1 MSLEFKKIEVNSI
14 QEMLP
19 FYAMRHNMTCD
30 SVFLESYVW
39 KDYYNVRYAIWE
51 NKALLWLM
59 ENEGRCFSA
68 MPLCREEDLPGA
80 FAAIEEYFNEELGYP
95 LVINL
100 ADEYAVKYL
109 NLPEDKYLVEEQVD
123 SRDYLYNGDAM
134 RSLAGKKLHKK
145 KNRVN
150 AFKREYEGR
159 YEYRRLCCSDSHDV
173 WVFLDRWRQQKG
185 EEVEEHLDYEVKGIH
200 DILKNC
206 SEFSIHMGGV
216 YIDGQMEAFT
226 IGSYNPVEHMAV
238 IHIEKANP
246 EINGLYQFI
255 NQQFLIEEFPEA
267 EWVNREDDMGLEGLR
282 KAKMTYYPADYARK
296 YLVEQLLNGSK
307 GYHWAEQIANTTAG
321 SVLAYLDAED
331 KDETKHLWHMC
342 FPEDSESFI
351 EYYYKEKTK
360 DNEIL
365 VKKDNGLLISMVQYN
380 PYAVKLRGR
389 FWKLD
394 YLVGVATEESRRREG
409 HFRDVFVKML
419 HDEEAAGKPITY
431 LVPVNPA
438 VYAPMGFTFIG
449 NVVSYELTE
458 EAKQTLTRTVCQ
470 DTPED
475 CGRAA
480 VYMEQWLGARYE
492 MYTRRDVAYV
502 SRLIKE
508 LASENGTLEFLEQ
521 DGRLVGLDAYWG
533 WEVREHRL
541 LYAEDAYTVK
551 TGEKPWNMARLTNIG
566 ALLAAFGLKQAEQQG
581 EEKRM
586 LTLCIRMNDP
596 ILEMNN
602 GEFVWTIGE
611 TGSSL
616 KARKPEPDTCGCTE
630 NVSIWLETKPEEV
643 ITAGSYYFKN
653 GKHYIIYDEILEGEE
668 GSIRNTIKANA
679 DSVDMIKGGDARAH
693 MIFQENRPNVSCYVT
708 PYGQMIVGVTT
719 DRIKINEGPDHLKI
733 QIDYTLELNY
743 EQTSQSHIEIDVK
756 SKATAKLN
764 LKEQ

>member
-59 ENEGRCFSA
+59 ENEGHCFSA

-321 SVLAYLDAED
+321 SVLTYLDAED

-389 FWKLD
+389 LWKLD

-449 NVVSYELTE
+449 NVASYELTE

-492 MYTRRDVAYV
+492 MYTRRDAAYV

-581 EEKRM
+581 GEKRM
-586 LTLCIRMNDP
+586 LTLGIRMNDP

-630 NVSIWLETKPEEV
+630 NVSIWLETKPEELV
-643 ITAGSYYFKN
+643 SWLFGCRKAEEIWGGQLENKGLAEILAQVDTVN
-653 GKHYIIYDEILEGEE
+653 GVCLDEI
-668 GSIRNTIKANA
+668 
-679 DSVDMIKGGDARAH
+679 V
-693 MIFQENRPNVSCYVT
+693 
-708 PYGQMIVGVTT
+708 
-719 DRIKINEGPDHLKI
+719 
-733 QIDYTLELNY
+733 
-743 EQTSQSHIEIDVK
+743 
-756 SKATAKLN
+756 
-764 LKEQ
+764 

>member
-226 IGSYNPVEHMAV
+226 IGSYNPVENMAV

-321 SVLAYLDAED
+321 SVLTYLDAED

-380 PYAVKLRGR
+380 PYAVKLRER
-389 FWKLD
+389 LWKLD

-449 NVVSYELTE
+449 NVASYELTE

-492 MYTRRDVAYV
+492 MYTRRDAAYV

-586 LTLCIRMNDP
+586 LTLGIRMNDP

-630 NVSIWLETKPEEV
+630 NVSIWLETKPEELV
-643 ITAGSYYFKN
+643 SWLFGCQKAEEIWGGQLENKGLAEILAQVDTVN
-653 GKHYIIYDEILEGEE
+653 GVYLDEI
-668 GSIRNTIKANA
+668 
-679 DSVDMIKGGDARAH
+679 V
-693 MIFQENRPNVSCYVT
+693 
-708 PYGQMIVGVTT
+708 
-719 DRIKINEGPDHLKI
+719 
-733 QIDYTLELNY
+733 
-743 EQTSQSHIEIDVK
+743 
-756 SKATAKLN
+756 
-764 LKEQ
+764 

>member
-255 NQQFLIEEFPEA
+255 NQQFLIEEFSEA

-321 SVLAYLDAED
+321 SVLTYLDAED

-380 PYAVKLRGR
+380 PYVVKLRGR
-389 FWKLD
+389 LWKLD

-449 NVVSYELTE
+449 NVASYELTE
-458 EAKQTLTRTVCQ
+458 KAKQTLTRTVCQ

-492 MYTRRDVAYV
+492 MYTRRDAAYV

-586 LTLCIRMNDP
+586 LTLGIRMNDP

-611 TGSSL
+611 NGSSL
-616 KARKPEPDTCGCTE
+616 KVRKPEPDTCGCTE
-630 NVSIWLETKPEEV
+630 NVSVWLETKPEELV
-643 ITAGSYYFKN
+643 SWLFGCRKAEEIWGGQLENKGLAEILTQVDTVN
-653 GKHYIIYDEILEGEE
+653 GVYLDEI
-668 GSIRNTIKANA
+668 
-679 DSVDMIKGGDARAH
+679 V
-693 MIFQENRPNVSCYVT
+693 
-708 PYGQMIVGVTT
+708 
-719 DRIKINEGPDHLKI
+719 
-733 QIDYTLELNY
+733 
-743 EQTSQSHIEIDVK
+743 
-756 SKATAKLN
+756 
-764 LKEQ
+764 

>member
-14 QEMLP
+14 QKMLP

-321 SVLAYLDAED
+321 SVLTYLDAED

-389 FWKLD
+389 LWKLD

-449 NVVSYELTE
+449 NVASYELTE
-458 EAKQTLTRTVCQ
+458 EAKKTLTRTVCQ

-492 MYTRRDVAYV
+492 MYTRRDAAYM
-502 SRLIKE
+502 SRFIKE

-581 EEKRM
+581 GEKRM
-586 LTLCIRMNDP
+586 LTLGIRMNDP

-630 NVSIWLETKPEEV
+630 NVSIWLETKPEELV
-643 ITAGSYYFKN
+643 SWLFGCRKAEEIWGGQLENKGLAEILAQVDTVN
-653 GKHYIIYDEILEGEE
+653 GVYLDEI
-668 GSIRNTIKANA
+668 
-679 DSVDMIKGGDARAH
+679 V
-693 MIFQENRPNVSCYVT
+693 
-708 PYGQMIVGVTT
+708 
-719 DRIKINEGPDHLKI
+719 
-733 QIDYTLELNY
+733 
-743 EQTSQSHIEIDVK
+743 
-756 SKATAKLN
+756 
-764 LKEQ
+764 

>member
-321 SVLAYLDAED
+321 SVLTYLDAED

-389 FWKLD
+389 LWKLD

-449 NVVSYELTE
+449 NVASYELTE

-492 MYTRRDVAYV
+492 MYTRRDAAYV

-586 LTLCIRMNDP
+586 LTLGIRMNDP

-616 KARKPEPDTCGCTE
+616 KARKLEPDTCGCTE
-630 NVSIWLETKPEEV
+630 NVSIWLETKPEELV
-643 ITAGSYYFKN
+643 SWLFGCRKAEEIWGVQLENKGLAEILAQVDTVN
-653 GKHYIIYDEILEGEE
+653 GVYLDEI
-668 GSIRNTIKANA
+668 
-679 DSVDMIKGGDARAH
+679 V
-693 MIFQENRPNVSCYVT
+693 
-708 PYGQMIVGVTT
+708 
-719 DRIKINEGPDHLKI
+719 
-733 QIDYTLELNY
+733 
-743 EQTSQSHIEIDVK
+743 
-756 SKATAKLN
+756 
-764 LKEQ
+764 

>member
-389 FWKLD
+389 LWKLD

-449 NVVSYELTE
+449 NVAFYELTE

-470 DTPED
+470 NTPED

-492 MYTRRDVAYV
+492 MYTRRDAAYV

-586 LTLCIRMNDP
+586 LTLGIRMNDP

-630 NVSIWLETKPEEV
+630 NVSIWLETKPEELV
-643 ITAGSYYFKN
+643 SWLFGCRKAEEIWGGQLENKGLAEILAQVDTVN
-653 GKHYIIYDEILEGEE
+653 GVYLDEI
-668 GSIRNTIKANA
+668 
-679 DSVDMIKGGDARAH
+679 V
-693 MIFQENRPNVSCYVT
+693 
-708 PYGQMIVGVTT
+708 
-719 DRIKINEGPDHLKI
+719 
-733 QIDYTLELNY
+733 
-743 EQTSQSHIEIDVK
+743 
-756 SKATAKLN
+756 
-764 LKEQ
+764 

>member
-14 QEMLP
+14 QKMLP

-321 SVLAYLDAED
+321 SVLTYLDAED

-389 FWKLD
+389 LWKLD

-449 NVVSYELTE
+449 NVASYELTE
-458 EAKQTLTRTVCQ
+458 EAKKTLTRTVCQ

-492 MYTRRDVAYV
+492 MYTRRDAAYV

-551 TGEKPWNMARLTNIG
+551 TGEKLWNMARLTNIG

-586 LTLCIRMNDP
+586 LTLGIRMNDP

-616 KARKPEPDTCGCTE
+616 KARKPEPNTCGCTE
-630 NVSIWLETKPEEV
+630 NVSIWLEAKPEELV
-643 ITAGSYYFKN
+643 SWLFGCQKAEEIWGGQLENKGLAEILAQVDTVN
-653 GKHYIIYDEILEGEE
+653 GVYLDEI
-668 GSIRNTIKANA
+668 
-679 DSVDMIKGGDARAH
+679 V
-693 MIFQENRPNVSCYVT
+693 
-708 PYGQMIVGVTT
+708 
-719 DRIKINEGPDHLKI
+719 
-733 QIDYTLELNY
+733 
-743 EQTSQSHIEIDVK
+743 
-756 SKATAKLN
+756 
-764 LKEQ
+764 

>member
-321 SVLAYLDAED
+321 SVLTYLDAED

-389 FWKLD
+389 LWKLD

-449 NVVSYELTE
+449 NVASYELTE
-458 EAKQTLTRTVCQ
+458 EAKKTLTRTVCQ

-492 MYTRRDVAYV
+492 MYTRRDAAYV

-586 LTLCIRMNDP
+586 LTLGIRMNDP

-630 NVSIWLETKPEEV
+630 NVSIWLETKPEELV
-643 ITAGSYYFKN
+643 SWLFGCRKAEEIWGGQLENKGLAEILTQVDTVN
-653 GKHYIIYDEILEGEE
+653 GVYLDEI
-668 GSIRNTIKANA
+668 
-679 DSVDMIKGGDARAH
+679 V
-693 MIFQENRPNVSCYVT
+693 
-708 PYGQMIVGVTT
+708 
-719 DRIKINEGPDHLKI
+719 
-733 QIDYTLELNY
+733 
-743 EQTSQSHIEIDVK
+743 
-756 SKATAKLN
+756 
-764 LKEQ
+764 

>member
-321 SVLAYLDAED
+321 SVLTYLDAED

-389 FWKLD
+389 LWKLD

-449 NVVSYELTE
+449 NVASYELTE
-458 EAKQTLTRTVCQ
+458 EAKKTLTRTVCQ

-492 MYTRRDVAYV
+492 MYTRRDAAYV

-586 LTLCIRMNDP
+586 LTLGIRMNDP

-630 NVSIWLETKPEEV
+630 NVSIWLEAKPEELV
-643 ITAGSYYFKN
+643 SWLFGCRKAEEIWGGQLENKGLAEILAQVDTVN
-653 GKHYIIYDEILEGEE
+653 GVYLDEI
-668 GSIRNTIKANA
+668 
-679 DSVDMIKGGDARAH
+679 V
-693 MIFQENRPNVSCYVT
+693 
-708 PYGQMIVGVTT
+708 
-719 DRIKINEGPDHLKI
+719 
-733 QIDYTLELNY
+733 
-743 EQTSQSHIEIDVK
+743 
-756 SKATAKLN
+756 
-764 LKEQ
+764 

>member
-321 SVLAYLDAED
+321 SVLTYLDAED

-389 FWKLD
+389 LWKLD

-449 NVVSYELTE
+449 NVASYELTE
-458 EAKQTLTRTVCQ
+458 EAKKTLTRTVCQ

-492 MYTRRDVAYV
+492 MYTRRDAAYV

-586 LTLCIRMNDP
+586 LTLGIRMNDP

-616 KARKPEPDTCGCTE
+616 KARKPDPDTCGCTE
-630 NVSIWLETKPEEV
+630 NVSIWLETKPEELV
-643 ITAGSYYFKN
+643 SWLFGCRKAEEIWGGQLENKGLAEILAQVDTVN
-653 GKHYIIYDEILEGEE
+653 GVYLDEI
-668 GSIRNTIKANA
+668 
-679 DSVDMIKGGDARAH
+679 V
-693 MIFQENRPNVSCYVT
+693 
-708 PYGQMIVGVTT
+708 
-719 DRIKINEGPDHLKI
+719 
-733 QIDYTLELNY
+733 
-743 EQTSQSHIEIDVK
+743 
-756 SKATAKLN
+756 
-764 LKEQ
+764 

>member
-59 ENEGRCFSA
+59 ENEGHCFSA

-321 SVLAYLDAED
+321 SVLTYLDAED

-389 FWKLD
+389 LWKLD

-449 NVVSYELTE
+449 NVASYELTE

-492 MYTRRDVAYV
+492 MYTRRDAAYV

-551 TGEKPWNMARLTNIG
+551 MGEKPWNMARLTNIG
-566 ALLAAFGLKQAEQQG
+566 ALLAAFGLKQTEQQG
-581 EEKRM
+581 EEKRI
-586 LTLCIRMNDP
+586 LTLGIRMNDP

-630 NVSIWLETKPEEV
+630 SVSIWLETKPEELV
-643 ITAGSYYFKN
+643 SWLFGCRKAEEIWGGQLENKGLAEILAQVDTVN
-653 GKHYIIYDEILEGEE
+653 GVYLDEI
-668 GSIRNTIKANA
+668 
-679 DSVDMIKGGDARAH
+679 V
-693 MIFQENRPNVSCYVT
+693 
-708 PYGQMIVGVTT
+708 
-719 DRIKINEGPDHLKI
+719 
-733 QIDYTLELNY
+733 
-743 EQTSQSHIEIDVK
+743 
-756 SKATAKLN
+756 
-764 LKEQ
+764 

>member
-14 QEMLP
+14 QKMLP

-321 SVLAYLDAED
+321 SVLTYLDAED

-389 FWKLD
+389 LWKLD

-449 NVVSYELTE
+449 NVASYELTE
-458 EAKQTLTRTVCQ
+458 EAKKTLTRTVCQ

-492 MYTRRDVAYV
+492 MYTRRDAAYV

-551 TGEKPWNMARLTNIG
+551 TGEKLWNMARLTNIG

-586 LTLCIRMNDP
+586 LTLGIRMNDP

-630 NVSIWLETKPEEV
+630 NVSIWLEAKPEELV
-643 ITAGSYYFKN
+643 SWLFGCRKAEEIWGGQLENKGLAEILAQVDTVN
-653 GKHYIIYDEILEGEE
+653 GVYLDEI
-668 GSIRNTIKANA
+668 
-679 DSVDMIKGGDARAH
+679 V
-693 MIFQENRPNVSCYVT
+693 
-708 PYGQMIVGVTT
+708 
-719 DRIKINEGPDHLKI
+719 
-733 QIDYTLELNY
+733 
-743 EQTSQSHIEIDVK
+743 
-756 SKATAKLN
+756 
-764 LKEQ
+764 

>member
-255 NQQFLIEEFPEA
+255 NQQFLIEEFSEA

-321 SVLAYLDAED
+321 SVLTYLDAED
-331 KDETKHLWHMC
+331 KDETKHLCHVC

-380 PYAVKLRGR
+380 PYVVKLRGR
-389 FWKLD
+389 LWKLD

-449 NVVSYELTE
+449 NVASYELTE
-458 EAKQTLTRTVCQ
+458 EAKKTLTRTVCQ

-492 MYTRRDVAYV
+492 MYTRRDAAYV

-586 LTLCIRMNDP
+586 LTLGIRMNDP

-611 TGSSL
+611 NGSSL
-616 KARKPEPDTCGCTE
+616 KVRKPEPDTCGCTE
-630 NVSIWLETKPEEV
+630 NVSVWLETKPEELV
-643 ITAGSYYFKN
+643 SWLFGCQKAEEIWGGQFENKELAEILAQVDTVN
-653 GKHYIIYDEILEGEE
+653 GVYLDEI
-668 GSIRNTIKANA
+668 
-679 DSVDMIKGGDARAH
+679 V
-693 MIFQENRPNVSCYVT
+693 
-708 PYGQMIVGVTT
+708 
-719 DRIKINEGPDHLKI
+719 
-733 QIDYTLELNY
+733 
-743 EQTSQSHIEIDVK
+743 
-756 SKATAKLN
+756 
-764 LKEQ
+764 

>member
-321 SVLAYLDAED
+321 SVLTCLDAED

-389 FWKLD
+389 LWKLD

-449 NVVSYELTE
+449 NVASYELTE

-492 MYTRRDVAYV
+492 MYTRRDAAYV

-533 WEVREHRL
+533 WELREHRL

-586 LTLCIRMNDP
+586 LTLGIRMNDP

-630 NVSIWLETKPEEV
+630 NVSIWLETKPEELV
-643 ITAGSYYFKN
+643 SWLFGCRKAEEIWGGQLENKGLSELLAQVDTVN
-653 GKHYIIYDEILEGEE
+653 GVYLDEI
-668 GSIRNTIKANA
+668 
-679 DSVDMIKGGDARAH
+679 V
-693 MIFQENRPNVSCYVT
+693 
-708 PYGQMIVGVTT
+708 
-719 DRIKINEGPDHLKI
+719 
-733 QIDYTLELNY
+733 
-743 EQTSQSHIEIDVK
+743 
-756 SKATAKLN
+756 
-764 LKEQ
+764 

>member
-226 IGSYNPVEHMAV
+226 IGSYNPVENMAV

-255 NQQFLIEEFPEA
+255 NQEFLIEEFPEA

-282 KAKMTYYPADYARK
+282 KAKMTYNPADYARK

-321 SVLAYLDAED
+321 SVLTYLDAED

-389 FWKLD
+389 LWKLD

-449 NVVSYELTE
+449 NVAFYELTE

-470 DTPED
+470 NTPED

-492 MYTRRDVAYV
+492 MYTRRDAAYV

-586 LTLCIRMNDP
+586 LTLGIRMNDP

-630 NVSIWLETKPEEV
+630 NVSIWLETKPEELV
-643 ITAGSYYFKN
+643 SWLFGCRKAEEIWGGQLENKGLAEILAQVDTVN
-653 GKHYIIYDEILEGEE
+653 GVYLDEI
-668 GSIRNTIKANA
+668 
-679 DSVDMIKGGDARAH
+679 V
-693 MIFQENRPNVSCYVT
+693 
-708 PYGQMIVGVTT
+708 
-719 DRIKINEGPDHLKI
+719 
-733 QIDYTLELNY
+733 
-743 EQTSQSHIEIDVK
+743 
-756 SKATAKLN
+756 
-764 LKEQ
+764 

>member
-321 SVLAYLDAED
+321 SVLTYLDAED

-380 PYAVKLRGR
+380 PYVVKLRGR
-389 FWKLD
+389 LWKLD

-409 HFRDVFVKML
+409 HFWDVFVKML

-449 NVVSYELTE
+449 NVASYELTE
-458 EAKQTLTRTVCQ
+458 EAKKTLTRTVCQ

-492 MYTRRDVAYV
+492 MYTRRDAAYV

-586 LTLCIRMNDP
+586 LTLGIRMNDP

-611 TGSSL
+611 NGSSL
-616 KARKPEPDTCGCTE
+616 KVRKPEPDTCGCTE
-630 NVSIWLETKPEEV
+630 NVSVWLETKPEELV
-643 ITAGSYYFKN
+643 SWLFGCRKAEEIWGGQFENKELAEILAQVDTVN
-653 GKHYIIYDEILEGEE
+653 GVYLDEI
-668 GSIRNTIKANA
+668 
-679 DSVDMIKGGDARAH
+679 V
-693 MIFQENRPNVSCYVT
+693 
-708 PYGQMIVGVTT
+708 
-719 DRIKINEGPDHLKI
+719 
-733 QIDYTLELNY
+733 
-743 EQTSQSHIEIDVK
+743 
-756 SKATAKLN
+756 
-764 LKEQ
+764 

>member
-59 ENEGRCFSA
+59 ENEGHCFSA

-321 SVLAYLDAED
+321 SVLTYLDAED

-389 FWKLD
+389 LWKLD

-449 NVVSYELTE
+449 NVASYELTE

-492 MYTRRDVAYV
+492 MYTRRDAAYV

-508 LASENGTLEFLEQ
+508 LASENGTLEFLER

-586 LTLCIRMNDP
+586 LTLGIRMNDP

-630 NVSIWLETKPEEV
+630 NVSIWLETKPEELV
-643 ITAGSYYFKN
+643 SWLFGCRKAEEIWGGQLENKGLAEILAQVDTVN
-653 GKHYIIYDEILEGEE
+653 GVYLDEI
-668 GSIRNTIKANA
+668 
-679 DSVDMIKGGDARAH
+679 V
-693 MIFQENRPNVSCYVT
+693 
-708 PYGQMIVGVTT
+708 
-719 DRIKINEGPDHLKI
+719 
-733 QIDYTLELNY
+733 
-743 EQTSQSHIEIDVK
+743 
-756 SKATAKLN
+756 
-764 LKEQ
+764 

>member
-321 SVLAYLDAED
+321 SVLTYLDAED

-389 FWKLD
+389 LWKLD

-449 NVVSYELTE
+449 NVASYELTE
-458 EAKQTLTRTVCQ
+458 EAKKTLTRTVCQ

-492 MYTRRDVAYV
+492 MYTRRDAAYV

-551 TGEKPWNMARLTNIG
+551 MGEKPWNMARLTNIG

-581 EEKRM
+581 EEKRI
-586 LTLCIRMNDP
+586 LTLGIRMNDP

-630 NVSIWLETKPEEV
+630 NVSIWLETKPEELV
-643 ITAGSYYFKN
+643 SWLFGYRKAEEIWGGQLENKGLAEILAQVDTVN
-653 GKHYIIYDEILEGEE
+653 GVYLDEI
-668 GSIRNTIKANA
+668 
-679 DSVDMIKGGDARAH
+679 V
-693 MIFQENRPNVSCYVT
+693 
-708 PYGQMIVGVTT
+708 
-719 DRIKINEGPDHLKI
+719 
-733 QIDYTLELNY
+733 
-743 EQTSQSHIEIDVK
+743 
-756 SKATAKLN
+756 
-764 LKEQ
+764 

>member
-321 SVLAYLDAED
+321 SVLTYLDAED

-389 FWKLD
+389 LWKLD

-449 NVVSYELTE
+449 NVASYELTE
-458 EAKQTLTRTVCQ
+458 KAKQTLTRTVCQ

-492 MYTRRDVAYV
+492 MYTRRDAAYV

-566 ALLAAFGLKQAEQQG
+566 ALLAAVGLKQAEQQG
-581 EEKRM
+581 EEKRI
-586 LTLCIRMNDP
+586 LTLGIRMNDP

-630 NVSIWLETKPEEV
+630 NVSIWLETKPEELV
-643 ITAGSYYFKN
+643 SWLFGCRKAEEIWGGQLENKGLAEILAQVDTVN
-653 GKHYIIYDEILEGEE
+653 GVYLDEI
-668 GSIRNTIKANA
+668 
-679 DSVDMIKGGDARAH
+679 V
-693 MIFQENRPNVSCYVT
+693 
-708 PYGQMIVGVTT
+708 
-719 DRIKINEGPDHLKI
+719 
-733 QIDYTLELNY
+733 
-743 EQTSQSHIEIDVK
+743 
-756 SKATAKLN
+756 
-764 LKEQ
+764 

>member
-14 QEMLP
+14 QKMLP

-307 GYHWAEQIANTTAG
+307 GYHWAEQIANTTEG
-321 SVLAYLDAED
+321 SVLTYLDAED

-389 FWKLD
+389 LWKLD

-449 NVVSYELTE
+449 NVASYELTE
-458 EAKQTLTRTVCQ
+458 EAKKTLTRTVCQ

-492 MYTRRDVAYV
+492 MYTRRDAAYV

-551 TGEKPWNMARLTNIG
+551 TGEKLWNMARLTNIG

-586 LTLCIRMNDP
+586 LTLGIRMNDP

-616 KARKPEPDTCGCTE
+616 KARKPEPNTCGCTE
-630 NVSIWLETKPEEV
+630 NVSIWLEAKPEELV
-643 ITAGSYYFKN
+643 SWLFGCRKAEEIWGGQLENKGLAEILAQVDTVN
-653 GKHYIIYDEILEGEE
+653 GVYLDEI
-668 GSIRNTIKANA
+668 
-679 DSVDMIKGGDARAH
+679 V
-693 MIFQENRPNVSCYVT
+693 
-708 PYGQMIVGVTT
+708 
-719 DRIKINEGPDHLKI
+719 
-733 QIDYTLELNY
+733 
-743 EQTSQSHIEIDVK
+743 
-756 SKATAKLN
+756 
-764 LKEQ
+764 

>member
-59 ENEGRCFSA
+59 ENEGHCFSA

-321 SVLAYLDAED
+321 SVLTYLDAED

-389 FWKLD
+389 LWKLD

-449 NVVSYELTE
+449 NVASYELTE
-458 EAKQTLTRTVCQ
+458 EAKKTLTRTVCQ

-480 VYMEQWLGARYE
+480 VYMEQWLGVRYE
-492 MYTRRDVAYV
+492 MYTRRDAAYV

-586 LTLCIRMNDP
+586 LTLGIRMNDP

-630 NVSIWLETKPEEV
+630 NVSIWLETKPEELV
-643 ITAGSYYFKN
+643 SWLFGCRKAEEIWGGQLENKGLAEILAQVDTVN
-653 GKHYIIYDEILEGEE
+653 GVYLDEI
-668 GSIRNTIKANA
+668 
-679 DSVDMIKGGDARAH
+679 V
-693 MIFQENRPNVSCYVT
+693 
-708 PYGQMIVGVTT
+708 
-719 DRIKINEGPDHLKI
+719 
-733 QIDYTLELNY
+733 
-743 EQTSQSHIEIDVK
+743 
-756 SKATAKLN
+756 
-764 LKEQ
+764 

>member
-68 MPLCREEDLPGA
+68 MPLCREEDLPEA

-321 SVLAYLDAED
+321 SVLTYLDAED

-389 FWKLD
+389 LWKLD

-449 NVVSYELTE
+449 NVASYELTE
-458 EAKQTLTRTVCQ
+458 KAKQTLTRTVCQ

-492 MYTRRDVAYV
+492 MYTRRDAAYV

-566 ALLAAFGLKQAEQQG
+566 ALLTAFGLKQAEQQG

-586 LTLCIRMNDP
+586 LTLGIRMNDP

-630 NVSIWLETKPEEV
+630 NVSIWLETKPEELV
-643 ITAGSYYFKN
+643 SWLFGCRKAEEIWGGQLENKGLAEILAQVDTVN
-653 GKHYIIYDEILEGEE
+653 GVYLDEI
-668 GSIRNTIKANA
+668 
-679 DSVDMIKGGDARAH
+679 V
-693 MIFQENRPNVSCYVT
+693 
-708 PYGQMIVGVTT
+708 
-719 DRIKINEGPDHLKI
+719 
-733 QIDYTLELNY
+733 
-743 EQTSQSHIEIDVK
+743 
-756 SKATAKLN
+756 
-764 LKEQ
+764 

>member
-226 IGSYNPVEHMAV
+226 IGSYNPVENMAV

-321 SVLAYLDAED
+321 SVLTYLDAED

-389 FWKLD
+389 LWKLD

-409 HFRDVFVKML
+409 HFRDAFVKML

-449 NVVSYELTE
+449 NVASYELTE

-492 MYTRRDVAYV
+492 MYTRRDAAYV

-508 LASENGTLEFLEQ
+508 LSSENGTLEFLEQ

-586 LTLCIRMNDP
+586 LTLGIRMNDP

-630 NVSIWLETKPEEV
+630 HVSIWLETKPEELV
-643 ITAGSYYFKN
+643 SWLFGCQKAEEIWGGQLENKGLAEILAQVDTVN
-653 GKHYIIYDEILEGEE
+653 GVYLDEI
-668 GSIRNTIKANA
+668 
-679 DSVDMIKGGDARAH
+679 V
-693 MIFQENRPNVSCYVT
+693 
-708 PYGQMIVGVTT
+708 
-719 DRIKINEGPDHLKI
+719 
-733 QIDYTLELNY
+733 
-743 EQTSQSHIEIDVK
+743 
-756 SKATAKLN
+756 
-764 LKEQ
+764 

>member
-14 QEMLP
+14 QKMLP

-321 SVLAYLDAED
+321 SVLTYLDAED

-389 FWKLD
+389 LWKLD

-449 NVVSYELTE
+449 NVASYELTE
-458 EAKQTLTRTVCQ
+458 EAKKTLTRTVCQ

-492 MYTRRDVAYV
+492 MYTRRDAAYV

-586 LTLCIRMNDP
+586 LTLGIRMNDP

-630 NVSIWLETKPEEV
+630 NVSIWLEAKPEELV
-643 ITAGSYYFKN
+643 SWLFGCRKAEEIWGGQLENKGLAEILAQVDTVN
-653 GKHYIIYDEILEGEE
+653 GVYLDEI
-668 GSIRNTIKANA
+668 
-679 DSVDMIKGGDARAH
+679 V
-693 MIFQENRPNVSCYVT
+693 
-708 PYGQMIVGVTT
+708 
-719 DRIKINEGPDHLKI
+719 
-733 QIDYTLELNY
+733 
-743 EQTSQSHIEIDVK
+743 
-756 SKATAKLN
+756 
-764 LKEQ
+764 

>member
-109 NLPEDKYLVEEQVD
+109 NLPEDRYLVEEQVD

-321 SVLAYLDAED
+321 SVLTYLDAED

-389 FWKLD
+389 LWKLD

-449 NVVSYELTE
+449 NVASYELTE
-458 EAKQTLTRTVCQ
+458 KAKQTLTRTVCQ

-492 MYTRRDVAYV
+492 MYTRRDAAYV

-566 ALLAAFGLKQAEQQG
+566 TLLTAFGLKQAEQQG

-586 LTLCIRMNDP
+586 LTLGIRMNDP

-630 NVSIWLETKPEEV
+630 NVSIWLETKPEELV
-643 ITAGSYYFKN
+643 SWLFGCRKAEEIWGVQLENKGLAEILAQVDTVN
-653 GKHYIIYDEILEGEE
+653 GVYLDEI
-668 GSIRNTIKANA
+668 
-679 DSVDMIKGGDARAH
+679 V
-693 MIFQENRPNVSCYVT
+693 
-708 PYGQMIVGVTT
+708 
-719 DRIKINEGPDHLKI
+719 
-733 QIDYTLELNY
+733 
-743 EQTSQSHIEIDVK
+743 
-756 SKATAKLN
+756 
-764 LKEQ
+764 

>member
-321 SVLAYLDAED
+321 SVLTYLDAED

-389 FWKLD
+389 LWKLD

-449 NVVSYELTE
+449 NVAFYELTE

-492 MYTRRDVAYV
+492 MYTRRDAAYV

-586 LTLCIRMNDP
+586 LTLGIRMNDP

-630 NVSIWLETKPEEV
+630 NVSIWLETKPEELV
-643 ITAGSYYFKN
+643 SWLFGCRKAEEIWGVQLENKGLAEILAQVNTVN
-653 GKHYIIYDEILEGEE
+653 GVYLDEI
-668 GSIRNTIKANA
+668 
-679 DSVDMIKGGDARAH
+679 V
-693 MIFQENRPNVSCYVT
+693 
-708 PYGQMIVGVTT
+708 
-719 DRIKINEGPDHLKI
+719 
-733 QIDYTLELNY
+733 
-743 EQTSQSHIEIDVK
+743 
-756 SKATAKLN
+756 
-764 LKEQ
+764 

>member
-321 SVLAYLDAED
+321 SVLTYLDAED

-389 FWKLD
+389 LWKLD

-449 NVVSYELTE
+449 NVASYELTE

-492 MYTRRDVAYV
+492 MYTRRDAAYV

-521 DGRLVGLDAYWG
+521 DGRLVGLDADWG

-586 LTLCIRMNDP
+586 LTLGIRMNDP

-630 NVSIWLETKPEEV
+630 NVSIWLETKPEELV
-643 ITAGSYYFKN
+643 SWLFGCRKAEEIWGGQLENKGLAEILAQVDTVN
-653 GKHYIIYDEILEGEE
+653 GVYLDEI
-668 GSIRNTIKANA
+668 
-679 DSVDMIKGGDARAH
+679 V
-693 MIFQENRPNVSCYVT
+693 
-708 PYGQMIVGVTT
+708 
-719 DRIKINEGPDHLKI
+719 
-733 QIDYTLELNY
+733 
-743 EQTSQSHIEIDVK
+743 
-756 SKATAKLN
+756 
-764 LKEQ
+764 

>member
-321 SVLAYLDAED
+321 SVLTYLDAED

-389 FWKLD
+389 LWKLD

-449 NVVSYELTE
+449 NVASYELTE
-458 EAKQTLTRTVCQ
+458 EAKKTLTRTVCQ

-492 MYTRRDVAYV
+492 MYTRRDAAYV

-508 LASENGTLEFLEQ
+508 LASENGKLEFLEQ

-586 LTLCIRMNDP
+586 LTLGIRMNDP

-630 NVSIWLETKPEEV
+630 NVSIWLETKPEELV
-643 ITAGSYYFKN
+643 SWLFGCRKAEEIWGGQLENKGLAEILAQVDTVN
-653 GKHYIIYDEILEGEE
+653 GVYLDEI
-668 GSIRNTIKANA
+668 
-679 DSVDMIKGGDARAH
+679 V
-693 MIFQENRPNVSCYVT
+693 
-708 PYGQMIVGVTT
+708 
-719 DRIKINEGPDHLKI
+719 
-733 QIDYTLELNY
+733 
-743 EQTSQSHIEIDVK
+743 
-756 SKATAKLN
+756 
-764 LKEQ
+764 

>member
-14 QEMLP
+14 LEMLP

-109 NLPEDKYLVEEQVD
+109 NLPEDRYLVEEQVD

-321 SVLAYLDAED
+321 SVLTYLDAED
-331 KDETKHLWHMC
+331 KGETKHLWHMC

-389 FWKLD
+389 LWKLD

-419 HDEEAAGKPITY
+419 HDEEAAGKPIAY

-449 NVVSYELTE
+449 NVASYELTE
-458 EAKQTLTRTVCQ
+458 KAKQTLTRTVCQ

-492 MYTRRDVAYV
+492 MYTRRDAAYV

-566 ALLAAFGLKQAEQQG
+566 ALLTAFGLKQAEQQG

-586 LTLCIRMNDP
+586 LTLGIRMNDP

-630 NVSIWLETKPEEV
+630 NVSIWLETKPEELV
-643 ITAGSYYFKN
+643 SWLFGCRKAEEIWGVQLENKGLAEILAQVNTVN
-653 GKHYIIYDEILEGEE
+653 GVYLDEI
-668 GSIRNTIKANA
+668 
-679 DSVDMIKGGDARAH
+679 V
-693 MIFQENRPNVSCYVT
+693 
-708 PYGQMIVGVTT
+708 
-719 DRIKINEGPDHLKI
+719 
-733 QIDYTLELNY
+733 
-743 EQTSQSHIEIDVK
+743 
-756 SKATAKLN
+756 
-764 LKEQ
+764 

>member
-14 QEMLP
+14 QKMLP

-321 SVLAYLDAED
+321 SVLTYLDAED

-389 FWKLD
+389 LWKLD

-449 NVVSYELTE
+449 NVASYELTE
-458 EAKQTLTRTVCQ
+458 EAKKTLTRTVCQ

-492 MYTRRDVAYV
+492 MYTRRDAAYV
-502 SRLIKE
+502 SRLIEE

-586 LTLCIRMNDP
+586 LTLGIRMNDP

-611 TGSSL
+611 NGSSL
-616 KARKPEPDTCGCTE
+616 KVRKTEPDTCGCTE
-630 NVSIWLETKPEEV
+630 NVSIWLETKPEELV
-643 ITAGSYYFKN
+643 SWLFGCRKAEEIWGGQLENKGLAEILAQVDTVN
-653 GKHYIIYDEILEGEE
+653 GVYLDEI
-668 GSIRNTIKANA
+668 
-679 DSVDMIKGGDARAH
+679 V
-693 MIFQENRPNVSCYVT
+693 
-708 PYGQMIVGVTT
+708 
-719 DRIKINEGPDHLKI
+719 
-733 QIDYTLELNY
+733 
-743 EQTSQSHIEIDVK
+743 
-756 SKATAKLN
+756 
-764 LKEQ
+764 

>member
-321 SVLAYLDAED
+321 SVLTYLDAED

-389 FWKLD
+389 LWKLD

-449 NVVSYELTE
+449 NVASYELTE

-492 MYTRRDVAYV
+492 MYTRRDAAYM
-502 SRLIKE
+502 SRFIKE

-581 EEKRM
+581 GEKRM
-586 LTLCIRMNDP
+586 LTLGIRMNDP

-611 TGSSL
+611 NGSSL
-616 KARKPEPDTCGCTE
+616 KVRKTEPDTCGCTE
-630 NVSIWLETKPEEV
+630 NVSIWLETKPEELV
-643 ITAGSYYFKN
+643 SWLFGCRKAEEIWGGQLENKGLAEILAQVDTVN
-653 GKHYIIYDEILEGEE
+653 GVYLDEI
-668 GSIRNTIKANA
+668 
-679 DSVDMIKGGDARAH
+679 V
-693 MIFQENRPNVSCYVT
+693 
-708 PYGQMIVGVTT
+708 
-719 DRIKINEGPDHLKI
+719 
-733 QIDYTLELNY
+733 
-743 EQTSQSHIEIDVK
+743 
-756 SKATAKLN
+756 
-764 LKEQ
+764 

>member
-321 SVLAYLDAED
+321 SVLTYLDAED

-380 PYAVKLRGR
+380 PYVVKLRGR
-389 FWKLD
+389 LWKLD

-449 NVVSYELTE
+449 NVASYELTE

-470 DTPED
+470 DTPEE

-492 MYTRRDVAYV
+492 MYTRRDAAYV

-586 LTLCIRMNDP
+586 LTLGIRMNDP

-630 NVSIWLETKPEEV
+630 NVSIWLETKPEELV
-643 ITAGSYYFKN
+643 SWLFGCRKAEEIWGGQLENKGLAEILAQVDTVN
-653 GKHYIIYDEILEGEE
+653 GVYLDEI
-668 GSIRNTIKANA
+668 
-679 DSVDMIKGGDARAH
+679 V
-693 MIFQENRPNVSCYVT
+693 
-708 PYGQMIVGVTT
+708 
-719 DRIKINEGPDHLKI
+719 
-733 QIDYTLELNY
+733 
-743 EQTSQSHIEIDVK
+743 
-756 SKATAKLN
+756 
-764 LKEQ
+764 

>member
-226 IGSYNPVEHMAV
+226 IGSYNPVENMAV

-255 NQQFLIEEFPEA
+255 NQEFLIEEFPEA

-321 SVLAYLDAED
+321 SVLTYLDAED

-389 FWKLD
+389 LWKLD

-449 NVVSYELTE
+449 NGAFYELTE

-470 DTPED
+470 NTPED

-492 MYTRRDVAYV
+492 MYTRRDAAYV

-586 LTLCIRMNDP
+586 LTLGIRMNDP

-630 NVSIWLETKPEEV
+630 NVSIWLETKPEELV
-643 ITAGSYYFKN
+643 SWLFGCRKAEEIWGGQLENKGLAEILAQVDTVN
-653 GKHYIIYDEILEGEE
+653 GVYLDEI
-668 GSIRNTIKANA
+668 
-679 DSVDMIKGGDARAH
+679 V
-693 MIFQENRPNVSCYVT
+693 
-708 PYGQMIVGVTT
+708 
-719 DRIKINEGPDHLKI
+719 
-733 QIDYTLELNY
+733 
-743 EQTSQSHIEIDVK
+743 
-756 SKATAKLN
+756 
-764 LKEQ
+764 

>member
-226 IGSYNPVEHMAV
+226 IGSYNPVENMAV

-307 GYHWAEQIANTTAG
+307 GYHWAERIANTTAG
-321 SVLAYLDAED
+321 SVLTYLDAED

-389 FWKLD
+389 LWKLD

-409 HFRDVFVKML
+409 HFRDAFVKML

-449 NVVSYELTE
+449 NVASYELTE

-492 MYTRRDVAYV
+492 MYTRRDAAYV

-586 LTLCIRMNDP
+586 LTLGIRMNDP

-630 NVSIWLETKPEEV
+630 HVSIWLETKPEELV
-643 ITAGSYYFKN
+643 SWLFGCQKAEEIWGGQLENKGLAEILAQVDTVN
-653 GKHYIIYDEILEGEE
+653 GVYLDEI
-668 GSIRNTIKANA
+668 
-679 DSVDMIKGGDARAH
+679 V
-693 MIFQENRPNVSCYVT
+693 
-708 PYGQMIVGVTT
+708 
-719 DRIKINEGPDHLKI
+719 
-733 QIDYTLELNY
+733 
-743 EQTSQSHIEIDVK
+743 
-756 SKATAKLN
+756 
-764 LKEQ
+764 

>member
-321 SVLAYLDAED
+321 SVLTYLDAED

-389 FWKLD
+389 LWKLD

-449 NVVSYELTE
+449 NVASYELTE
-458 EAKQTLTRTVCQ
+458 EAKKTLTRTVCQ

-492 MYTRRDVAYV
+492 MYTRRDAAYV

-586 LTLCIRMNDP
+586 LTLGIRMNDP

-630 NVSIWLETKPEEV
+630 NVSIWLETKPEELV
-643 ITAGSYYFKN
+643 SWLFGCRKAEEIWGGQLENKVLAEILAQVDTVN
-653 GKHYIIYDEILEGEE
+653 GVYLDEI
-668 GSIRNTIKANA
+668 
-679 DSVDMIKGGDARAH
+679 V
-693 MIFQENRPNVSCYVT
+693 
-708 PYGQMIVGVTT
+708 
-719 DRIKINEGPDHLKI
+719 
-733 QIDYTLELNY
+733 
-743 EQTSQSHIEIDVK
+743 
-756 SKATAKLN
+756 
-764 LKEQ
+764 

>member
-14 QEMLP
+14 QKMLP

-321 SVLAYLDAED
+321 SVLTYLDAED

-389 FWKLD
+389 LWKLD

-449 NVVSYELTE
+449 NVASYELTE
-458 EAKQTLTRTVCQ
+458 EAKKTLTRTVCQ

-492 MYTRRDVAYV
+492 MYTRRDAAYV

-551 TGEKPWNMARLTNIG
+551 TGEKLWNMARLTNIG

-586 LTLCIRMNDP
+586 LTLGIRMNDP

-616 KARKPEPDTCGCTE
+616 KARKPEPNTCGCTE
-630 NVSIWLETKPEEV
+630 NVSIWLEAKPEELV
-643 ITAGSYYFKN
+643 SWLFGCRKAEEIWGGQLENKGLAEILAQVDTVN
-653 GKHYIIYDEILEGEE
+653 GVYLDEI
-668 GSIRNTIKANA
+668 
-679 DSVDMIKGGDARAH
+679 V
-693 MIFQENRPNVSCYVT
+693 
-708 PYGQMIVGVTT
+708 
-719 DRIKINEGPDHLKI
+719 
-733 QIDYTLELNY
+733 
-743 EQTSQSHIEIDVK
+743 
-756 SKATAKLN
+756 
-764 LKEQ
+764 